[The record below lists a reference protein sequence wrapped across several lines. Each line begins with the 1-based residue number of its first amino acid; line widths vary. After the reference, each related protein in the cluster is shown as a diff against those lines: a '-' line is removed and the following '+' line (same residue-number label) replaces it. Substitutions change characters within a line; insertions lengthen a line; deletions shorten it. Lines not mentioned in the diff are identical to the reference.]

1 MILWVES
8 GDTIADVK
16 EKLLEAMGFI
26 FTSPR
31 DIRLVSAVRD
41 LEDDRTLGDYNIQSG
56 ACLWMLKR
64 LRGGMDGGFDDD
76 EADFLVWPSRVATNC
91 IEHIFKCGFASTL
104 EIFPSVSLP
113 HT

>member
-1 MILWVES
+1 MRTLYSKTVILWVEA

-16 EKLLEAMGFI
+16 RKLLDAMSFI

-64 LRGGMDGGFDDD
+64 LRGGMDDSDGDAMHDLSL
-76 EADFLVWPSRVATNC
+76 EMPEQV
-91 IEHIFKCGFASTL
+91 EHMSFELQISPT
-104 EIFPSVSLP
+104 SSS
-113 HT
+113 